1 MKPRAKKLGLSD
13 NSPMRKVKTAVLI
26 SGRGSN
32 MVSLVKAARGKNYP
46 AKINLVISN
55 NPEAAGLDK
64 ALDLGVMAMA
74 IGHKKFKTRKHFEIA
89 LDAVLKEAKIELICC
104 AGFMRVLTP
113 WFVSRWEGRLLNIH
127 PSLLPK
133 YKGLNTHQRALEAGD
148 KEHGCTVHYVTAELD
163 GGETILQQRIKIST
177 FDTAE
182 SLAAKLL
189 PYELTLYPKALKL
202 VARKL
207 LSTH

>member
-1 MKPRAKKLGLSD
+1 
-13 NSPMRKVKTAVLI
+13 MRKVRTAILI

-32 MVSLVKAARGKNYP
+32 MVSLVKASKDENYP
-46 AKINLVISN
+46 AQINLVISN
-55 NPEAAGLDK
+55 NPKADGLDK
-64 ALDLGVMAMA
+64 ARDLGIMALA
-74 IGHKKFKTRKHFEIA
+74 IDHRDFKNRKQFEVA
-89 LDAVLKEAKIELICC
+89 LDAVLKEANIELICC

-113 WFVSRWEGRLLNIH
+113 WFVSRWAGRLLNIH

-163 GGETILQQRIKIST
+163 GGETILQSSMKVREN
-177 FDTAE
+177 DTVE

-189 PYELTLYPKALKL
+189 PYELSIYPKALKT
-202 VARKL
+202 VAINL
-207 LSTH
+207 LSKY